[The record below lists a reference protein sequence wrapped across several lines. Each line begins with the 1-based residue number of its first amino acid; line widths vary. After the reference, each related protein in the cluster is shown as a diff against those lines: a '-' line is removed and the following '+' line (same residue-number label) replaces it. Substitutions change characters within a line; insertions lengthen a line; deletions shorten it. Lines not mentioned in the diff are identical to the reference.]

1 MSIMKTEEPSKPG
14 NATVAYQSSRIS
26 SERGDDTS
34 EFEDYSFK
42 ITEAFYPTQSISSR

>member
-34 EFEDYSFK
+34 EFKDFYFN
-42 ITEAFYPTQSISSR
+42 ITEAFYRTQLITSR